1 MTTPRER
8 VEKTNRVMSRER
20 FQELMGDA
28 VIALP
33 QDLKSVLRIVDD
45 PEVDDESRVRL
56 AGALLHVI
64 SEGTSIPGV
73 RGVLQR
79 VGTVLV
85 IRLALEEARGRS
97 PAALARHLDAAPELL
112 EPLDEQLEV
121 ARAFIGDGMTVLA
134 QVVEKLPSLSH
145 QGHTA
150 RECVHDV
157 EHSNWLYDTV
167 HVALV
172 ESMEIDEDDVS
183 REIKGAQQ
191 IPRALEARL
200 R

>member
-1 MTTPRER
+1 
-8 VEKTNRVMSRER
+8 
-20 FQELMGDA
+20 MGDA

-33 QDLKSVLRIVDD
+33 QDLKSVLRIVED

-85 IRLALEEARGRS
+85 IRLALEQVRERS
-97 PAALARHLDAAPELL
+97 PAAFEQHVQDSPDLL

-121 ARAFIGDGMTVLA
+121 AREFLGNGMTVLD
-134 QVVEKLPSLSH
+134 QVVEKLPTLSH
-145 QGHTA
+145 VGHAA
-150 RECVHDV
+150 RDCVHDT
-157 EHSNWLYDTV
+157 EHSTWLYDTV

-172 ESMEIDEDDVS
+172 ESMEIDEDDVA
-183 REIKGAQQ
+183 REIKGVQQ

>member
-1 MTTPRER
+1 
-8 VEKTNRVMSRER
+8 MSGER

-28 VIALP
+28 VLALP
-33 QDLKSVLRIVDD
+33 QDLKSVLRIVED

-85 IRLALEEARGRS
+85 IRLALDEARGRS
-97 PAALARHLDAAPELL
+97 PDALARHREESPDLL

-121 ARAFIGDGMTVLA
+121 ARAFLGEGMSLIE
-134 QVVEKLPSLSH
+134 QVVEKLPTLTH
-145 QGHTA
+145 QGHSA
-150 RECVHDV
+150 RDCVHDT
-157 EHSNWLYDTV
+157 EHSTWLYDTV

-172 ESMEIDEDDVS
+172 ETMEIDEDDVA
-183 REIKGAQQ
+183 REIKGAGRL
-191 IPRALEARL
+191 PRALEARL

>member
-1 MTTPRER
+1 
-8 VEKTNRVMSRER
+8 
-20 FQELMGDA
+20 MGDA

-97 PAALARHLDAAPELL
+97 PAAFTRHLEAAPELL
-112 EPLDEQLEV
+112 EPLEEQLEV
-121 ARAFIGDGMTVLA
+121 ARAFIGEGMSVIA

-145 QGHTA
+145 QGHAA
-150 RECVHDV
+150 RECVHDI
-157 EHSNWLYDTV
+157 EHANWLYDTV

-172 ESMEIDEDDVS
+172 ESMEIDEDDVA
-183 REIKGAQQ
+183 REIKGVQQ

>member
-1 MTTPRER
+1 
-8 VEKTNRVMSRER
+8 
-20 FQELMGDA
+20 MGDA

-33 QDLKSVLRIVDD
+33 QDLKSVLRIVED

-85 IRLALEEARGRS
+85 IRLALAEARGRS
-97 PAALARHLDAAPELL
+97 PEAFARHLADSPELL

-121 ARAFIGDGMTVLA
+121 ARAFIGDGMTVIE
-134 QVVEKLPSLSH
+134 QVVEKLPTLSH
-145 QGHTA
+145 QGHEA
-150 RECVHDV
+150 RECVHDI
-157 EHSNWLYDTV
+157 EHSTWLYDTV

-172 ESMEIDEDDVS
+172 ESMEIDEDDVA
-183 REIKGAQQ
+183 REIKGSQQ